1 MLTGHGDFRARLAS
15 LGLVDGGA
23 CDCGGGDD
31 TVPHFLLECP
41 NFEAQRIALRDLV
54 KVGNWKWPD
63 VAPFFVS
70 TPEAF
75 SLFAEFCKEALWLK
89 GFQ

>member
-31 TVPHFLLECP
+31 TVLYFLLECL
-41 NFEAQRIALRDLV
+41 NFEAQRIALRDM
-54 KVGNWKWPD
+54 VGANNWKWPD
-63 VAPFFVS
+63 IAPIFVS
-70 TPEAF
+70 TPKVF
-75 SLFAEFCKEALWLK
+75 SLFADFCRKTL
-89 GFQ
+89 G